1 MNCSTPTNVTSAGC
15 IDFKQEQQAVG
26 RTWRPG
32 KQTNEQ
38 PNKRRLDCN
47 SAEFLCD
54 RQVVVFFKPSLMVFL
69 KKMFLKS
76 IVWPCDKERSDVA
89 EMNYFFGLYR
99 LNDGVYVQKKIVAM
113 MSFCCHIWSF
123 VPAQVQSQQHSK
135 VWKSTLTVVYKE
147 RHSRATALLLL
158 FILTFF

>member
-1 MNCSTPTNVTSAGC
+1 MTLNRSSKPWEGRGDQENKPTNN
-15 IDFKQEQQAVG
+15 
-26 RTWRPG
+26 
-32 KQTNEQ
+32 QTNAGWIVILL
-38 PNKRRLDCN
+38 KFCVTDRLL
-47 SAEFLCD
+47 F
-54 RQVVVFFKPSLMVFL
+54 FFKPSLMVFL